1 MTFND
6 TTPIA
11 ALTVGDVK
19 SLTREINQDAP
30 APTSTASGQYVYG
43 IRGIEKLFGVSHVT
57 AQNYKNTIL
66 KDACI
71 QRGRKIIVNV
81 EKAIQLFNEHRGDGR
96 KK

>member
-19 SLTREINQDAP
+19 TLIREINQDAQP
-30 APTSTASGQYVYG
+30 ISRTASGQYVYG
-43 IRGIEKLFGVSHVT
+43 IRGIEKLFNVSHVT

-66 KDACI
+66 KDACM
-71 QRGRKIIVNV
+71 QRGRKIIVDV
-81 EKAIQLFNEHRGDGR
+81 EKAVKLFNEFKQDGR
-96 KK
+96 AQ